1 MTRTLLATDFDGTVA
16 AIQRDPV
23 AVVIDPAA
31 RELLEELSHR
41 DGFVI
46 AFLSGRDLDDL
57 ASRTSGIRAYLCGS
71 HGRALR
77 GPDGEALRSAAP
89 WAGDVERAW
98 RSAAERAGLRLERKD
113 FGIALHWR
121 DVPGI
126 DRAHPLVVDFIA
138 WAGSHGLVTI
148 DGRSVVEASMPGPGK
163 RETLRRVAAA
173 AKADRVLYAGDDL
186 TDLDAIG
193 WAASRGRGFFVR
205 SSERDG
211 PVPEGTI
218 VVPDRA
224 ALLEAWRREIN
235 GIGG

>member
-16 AIQRDPV
+16 AIRR
-23 AVVIDPAA
+23 DPAA
-31 RELLEELSHR
+31 AVIDRAAREFLEELSRR
-41 DGFVI
+41 DGFVV

-77 GPDGEALRSAAP
+77 GPDGEALFSAAR
-89 WAGDVERAW
+89 WAGEVDPAW

-121 DVPGI
+121 DIAGI
-126 DRAHPLVVDFIA
+126 DRGHPLVSDFVA

-148 DGRSVVEASMPGPGK
+148 DGRGVVEAAVPGPAKG
-163 RETLRRVAAA
+163 EALRRIAAA
-173 AKADRVLYAGDDL
+173 ARAERVLYTGDDL

-193 WAASRGRGFFVR
+193 WAASHGRGFFVR
-205 SSERDG
+205 SSERDE
-211 PVPEGTI
+211 PLPEGTI
-218 VVPDRA
+218 VVPGRM
-224 ALLEAWRREIN
+224 ALLEAWRREIDAF
-235 GIGG
+235 GE